1 MGKFT
6 PSRSNVSDLKINGFG
21 AYSQGADLVINN
33 GIITVTHSMHTIS
46 GQGDVADDLNR
57 IEGASASNIG
67 QILILR
73 KKGGAGGTM
82 TVKDN
87 VAGDAAS
94 ENDAEGNPKTANI
107 NLVTHRALSNDK
119 DVLVLV
125 WHGATWLEIS
135 YSNNV

>member
-6 PSRSNVSDLKINGFG
+6 PSRSNVNDLKINGFG
-21 AYSQGADLVINN
+21 AYSEGADLVIND
-33 GIITVTHSMHTIS
+33 GTITVTHSMHAIS
-46 GQGDVADDLNR
+46 GQGNSADDLNR

-73 KKGGAGGTM
+73 KKGGATGTM

-87 VAGDAAS
+87 DAGDS
-94 ENDAEGNPKTANI
+94 SGANI
-107 NLVTHRALSNDK
+107 NLAGDRALSNDK

-125 WHGATWLEIS
+125 WHGATWLELS
-135 YSNNV
+135 FANNA